1 MSLLEEFGIFA
12 YFLQLICGR
21 IETLKIKEEKFS
33 PKLQFQ
39 VTNSQL
45 WLMHF
50 LERTLIHI
58 MPSKSLYL
66 FEEKLYRH
74 CRNVEYNSLS
84 LDEIESQLCI
94 GDFRKENFKGCSKLA
109 CKLWTWVKLF
119 ISFIQERSESWC
131 KKYFSGAVIIASN
144 TKKNGILY
152 LLSLTIHSV

>member
-1 MSLLEEFGIFA
+1 MEKKKTVFASIRPCLVFFGGGQGGGGWYFFLPRLIGHCIGSYYVLILSLLEEFGIFA

-66 FEEKLYRH
+66 FEEKLYR
-74 CRNVEYNSLS
+74 L
-84 LDEIESQLCI
+84 
-94 GDFRKENFKGCSKLA
+94 
-109 CKLWTWVKLF
+109 
-119 ISFIQERSESWC
+119 
-131 KKYFSGAVIIASN
+131 
-144 TKKNGILY
+144 
-152 LLSLTIHSV
+152 